1 MVNRSFLFVGVLAAS
16 FALPM
21 LLTNPHWSKAM
32 KQPVDWLHQASQ
44 KSAAAVTGEPVM
56 SAEGGGRKAP
66 RAGEADPW
74 PAPPDAAADPST
86 PPAPFAAPR
95 TRAVTWPPVGGP
107 PAQTL
112 ADVVRFDATPQWMMG
127 NWSRV
132 ARLPFDN
139 GWQVYRVPLATGSQ
153 PFDVCGSLTYVFDA
167 QPSVQRV
174 SFDGWTG
181 DPSRVI
187 DTAVRFWNMAPDA
200 TYGPGLY
207 LGKVGDQVLGVLQV
221 GTAQVMLADR
231 PQERYQLKLELNR
244 AGSKLGLSEEMT
256 GLLNSLKPPVV
267 APAEAAGSASGAG
280 ASGGSGA
287 GSGAAGGV
295 GAEPQPAAPKP
306 IAPEIPS
313 STVIR
318 G

>member
-1 MVNRSFLFVGVLAAS
+1 MVNRSYLFVAVLAAS

-21 LLTNPHWSKAM
+21 LLTNPHWSQAM
-32 KQPVDWLHQASQ
+32 RQPVDWLQRAGKQSAS
-44 KSAAAVTGEPVM
+44 AVSGETLM
-56 SAEGGGRKAP
+56 GSDGGTRKAP
-66 RAGEADPW
+66 RAGETDPW
-74 PAPPDAAADPST
+74 PAPPDVATDTA
-86 PPAPFAAPR
+86 PPAIPAPR

-256 GLLNSLKPPVV
+256 GLLNALKPPV
-267 APAEAAGSASGAG
+267 APAGEAAQ
-280 ASGGSGA
+280 
-287 GSGAAGGV
+287 
-295 GAEPQPAAPKP
+295 PQPTGQPTAPKP
-306 IAPEIPS
+306 IAPEQPS
-313 STVIR
+313 STAIR